1 MLKAIIIEDEEG
13 ARNILKF
20 NLKQHCADSVEIC
33 GEAAD
38 VKDGVKLIN
47 AYNPDIV
54 FLDIEMPNYSGF
66 ELLDFFKEINFEIIF
81 ITAYSSYALKAFE
94 VSAIDYLLKPIEPE
108 RLVESI
114 EKVIEKK
121 TIIEDNSRLKIL
133 EKYLNDKKLDKI
145 SIPYIGGY
153 YSLTVSKIS
162 VIKAERAYSYIYHDS
177 EKLLVSKNLSKI
189 EQFLIDEPNFIRIHR
204 SYVINTDHIISY
216 NRENHTLKMEGDITV
231 KYTKDKFAEIK
242 KKLKRL

>member
-121 TIIEDNSRLKIL
+121 
-133 EKYLNDKKLDKI
+133 LDKI